1 MKSIKFTIDNQELS
15 VVPGTSI
22 LAAALAAGI
31 EIPRLCFHP
40 DLETT
45 TPCDLC
51 LVEVS
56 GQAGFQRACTTK
68 VVAGMVVVSDSP
80 ALTEA
85 RKNNLNKI
93 LANHLL
99 ECDDCVWFN
108 DCRLLALT
116 KRFGLLPVKRD
127 KGKDR
132 VFQSGQMV
140 FDQTKCM
147 GCGHC
152 VSVCPNNCLELSKA
166 DKVALVPE
174 KNCVNCG
181 QCILHCPVGALEAVG
196 EFEEL
201 AGLLFDPEIIT
212 VAQFAPALRTS
223 FGEEFGLAP
232 GTPVAGQLVA
242 ALKTA
247 GFDYV
252 FDTALGAD
260 FTTQEEA
267 GELLERLASGNN
279 LPAMSSCCPAWVK
292 LVETEYPEFIGNLC
306 TSRSPQI
313 MLGGI
318 IKNYWCTQRGIDPSK
333 IRVVSIMPCVAKKFE
348 ISRPELKINGLAPVD
363 KVLTAR
369 ELARFFKNKKIDFK
383 NIAPQMADE
392 PLGAPSG
399 AGVIYGAS
407 GGVFESAFRTAYF
420 QLTGQELPA
429 GETQAIRGQKSIKE
443 KEFVIGG
450 RTVKVCVVSGL
461 KQAKEILAALRRD
474 PHLYDAVEVMACP
487 GGCVGGGGQPLP
499 SDKKII
505 KCRAEALYRL
515 DQESVCRGAHHNSQ
529 VQEVYNNFFA
539 GPEKR
544 QEILHTHFAPRRLSK
559 TRELIDSRHPASAED
574 MAEEMKLS

>member
-1 MKSIKFTIDNQELS
+1 MKLIKFTLDNKEVTAAPGVS
-15 VVPGTSI
+15 V
-22 LAAALAAGI
+22 LAAALANGFDL
-31 EIPRLCFHP
+31 PHLCFHP
-40 DLETT
+40 DVETT

-51 LVEVS
+51 LVEVV
-56 GQAGFQRACTTK
+56 GQAGFQRACVIK
-68 VVAGMVVVSDSP
+68 VEAGLIVTSASP
-80 ALTEA
+80 ALTAE
-85 RKNNLNKI
+85 RKRNLEKI
-93 LANHLL
+93 LAKHLL

-108 DCRLLALT
+108 DCRLLALA
-116 KRFGLLPVKRD
+116 KRFGLLPVKKD
-127 KGKDR
+127 KGQDK

-147 GCGHC
+147 SCGHC
-152 VSVCPNNCLELSKA
+152 VSVCPNNCLALNEA
-166 DKVALVPE
+166 DKVSLTQG
-174 KNCVNCG
+174 KDCVNCG

-201 AGLLFDPEIIT
+201 VGLLADPEIIT

-242 ALKTA
+242 ALKAA
-247 GFDYV
+247 GFNYV

-267 GELLERLASGNN
+267 GELLERLVSGNN

-292 LVETEYPEFIGNLC
+292 LVETEYPEFVNNLC

-318 IKNYWCTQRGIDPSK
+318 IKNYWCAQQGIDPAK
-333 IRVVSIMPCVAKKFE
+333 VRVISIMPCVAKKFE
-348 ISRPELKINGLAPVD
+348 ISRPELMINGQAPVD

-383 NIAPQMADE
+383 NITPQKTDE

-420 QLTGQELPA
+420 QLTGQELLA
-429 GETQAIRGQKSIKE
+429 EAAQEIRGQKSIKE
-443 KEFVIGG
+443 KKFVIGD
-450 RTVKVCVVSGL
+450 RTVKVCVVNGL
-461 KQAKEILAALRRD
+461 KQAKEVLATLRRD

-499 SDKKII
+499 SEKEII
-505 KCRAEALYRL
+505 KCRAEALYQL
-515 DQESVCRGAHHNSQ
+515 DRESVCRGAHHNPQ
-529 VQEVYNNFFA
+529 VQEVYKNFFTN
-539 GPEKR
+539 PEKR

-559 TRELIDSRHPASAED
+559 IRELIDSRHPISAEE
-574 MAEEMKLS
+574 MAEEMKLF